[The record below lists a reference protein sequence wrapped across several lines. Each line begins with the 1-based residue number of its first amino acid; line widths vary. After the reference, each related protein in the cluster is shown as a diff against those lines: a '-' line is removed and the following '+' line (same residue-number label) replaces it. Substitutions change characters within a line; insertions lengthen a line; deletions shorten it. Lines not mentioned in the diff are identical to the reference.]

1 MVNGNMK
8 NAYYRP
14 RQLKQRLQ
22 AAMAFASEINS
33 ATMVALT
40 SKAISVDR
48 DKIDR
53 ESVFGRF
60 LSYLRCAKHR
70 GLNRYL
76 MGFLLPLVP

>member
-14 RQLKQRLQ
+14 RYLKQRLQ
-22 AAMAFASEINS
+22 AAIDFASEINS
-33 ATMVALT
+33 ATIVALT
-40 SKAISVDR
+40 AKAISVDC

-60 LSYLRCAKHR
+60 YLIC
-70 GLNRYL
+70 
-76 MGFLLPLVP
+76 VV